1 MKGQN
6 RSIRSPAGYSMF
18 DGIRQAPPHLRTNR
32 PSLSD
37 THLWLVL
44 AREGSPVLDHS
55 HVSHVFLL
63 YPTPTPT
70 QDMISVQ
77 CLCVHGLMN
86 FLGTPTPDLC
96 VQMSQVWV
104 RLNAQMS
111 QKWSEKWVR
120 RVKSECV
127 DEFLTDLFK
136 KKTCL
141 VVLES
146 PAIFCNLTCDD
157 PKWSQVT
164 TTAGCFPASRTDGPV
179 SKSGFLSALPT
190 QWFPPGTNCKTMQN
204 LQTQNAVFGPSRK
217 FQEILFDFGSLGE
230 ASDFWMHDHAIHAS
244 PKNLKLRPVGSW
256 GTIASRWWRIKCKAA
271 MPACQ
276 KAFQTQTLLQK
287 PRIFSKDLGVGIWKL
302 WISLDMFLFKGNWPK
317 IQSSSQVGDGRT
329 IVCPL
334 LQLGITLTA
343 AVSEETLPEPSPG
356 KKSRCKANESLQNP
370 SADLSTPCLDPE
382 TWCRSPKIAL
392 YSNIQLENPIIH
404 PPLSQVQI
412 LPGLSLICH
421 Y

>member
-1 MKGQN
+1 MFFFCLCFFQSNVIAKIDMAVSQSMKGQN
-6 RSIRSPAGYSMF
+6 RSIRSPAGSIMF

-127 DEFLTDLFK
+127 DEFLTDLFQ

-302 WISLDMFLFKGNWPK
+302 WICFCSRETDRKFKVLRRLVMG
-317 IQSSSQVGDGRT
+317 V
-329 IVCPL
+329 PL
-334 LQLGITLTA
+334 YAPFCNLASPLQLQFLKR
-343 AVSEETLPEPSPG
+343 PCQSP
-356 KKSRCKANESLQNP
+356 AQV
-370 SADLSTPCLDPE
+370 
-382 TWCRSPKIAL
+382 RSPAAKLMKACKIRAQTYPRL
-392 YSNIQLENPIIH
+392 
-404 PPLSQVQI
+404 V
-412 LPGLSLICH
+412 
-421 Y
+421 